1 MSEADPQER
10 NVYGHDA
17 VAGAEDLDGAIS
29 VAAVAP
35 EQEHFADAADSAM
48 PLMSAGSNQLTLLF
62 QGEVYV
68 FDSVTPE
75 KVQAVL
81 LLLGGCEVPTG
92 IASMALPAQQ
102 DERYS
107 LNIRLQLTVYD
118 DILRRTDIPAKRIA
132 SLIRF
137 REKRKE
143 RNFDKKIRYTV
154 RKEVALRIEE
164 MKCLIRIIP
173 VWAAGIICFVAL
185 AQQWTFAVLQALTM
199 DRHLGPH
206 FQIPAGSFATIAL
219 LTLTLFI
226 PIYDQLFVPSLDAS
240 PRDNIA
246 PTARS
251 GPGDLRLLHGGGRT
265 GRREAEA
272 LRHRPRRR
280 FAPLRPVACAAARSL
295 GRRRGVQR
303 GGSDR
308 VLQPAVPR
316 ANAVHRR
323 VALLLQRGGASYLS
337 SIIVAVIHKS
347 TGGDGPELA
356 ERRHKH
362 REVGLLLLRVSRYG
376 RREFRVFRGVRAF
389 LQIQGHAGDGEGG
402 GRRRGG
408 EVK

>member
-29 VAAVAP
+29 VPAAAP

-102 DERYS
+102 DER
-107 LNIRLQLTVYD
+107 VYD

-154 RKEVALRIEE
+154 RKEVALR
-164 MKCLIRIIP
+164 M
-173 VWAAGIICFVAL
+173 
-185 AQQWTFAVLQALTM
+185 Q
-199 DRHLGPH
+199 
-206 FQIPAGSFATIAL
+206 
-219 LTLTLFI
+219 
-226 PIYDQLFVPSLDAS
+226 
-240 PRDNIA
+240 
-246 PTARS
+246 
-251 GPGDLRLLHGGGRT
+251 
-265 GRREAEA
+265 
-272 LRHRPRRR
+272 
-280 FAPLRPVACAAARSL
+280 
-295 GRRRGVQR
+295 RRRGQFAGKANAEGISASPSCDPPQGSSQDEPPRESRCQNCGISEKMTPAMRR
-303 GGSDR
+303 GPAGPRSLCNACGLMWANKGTLRSFSKAKIDTQNSANPSEEGDTIHSVMGSDSKAI
-308 VLQPAVPR
+308 VHVSDNHNTIPTSAEIITEGVPADVR
-316 ANAVHRR
+316 QETEED
-323 VALLLQRGGASYLS
+323 L
-337 SIIVAVIHKS
+337 K
-347 TGGDGPELA
+347 TEL
-356 ERRHKH
+356 
-362 REVGLLLLRVSRYG
+362 
-376 RREFRVFRGVRAF
+376 
-389 LQIQGHAGDGEGG
+389 
-402 GRRRGG
+402 
-408 EVK
+408 